1 MRPDRGSRRL
11 RIDVVSY
18 LTPWVV
24 LLFGISAFQA
34 VPGFGGI
41 GSPALLYTLPALLIW
56 FAGKAVPGIGLDR
69 SPSVTRTVLLVYG
82 WYLLLSYTVAISRP
96 LSPLEQNGAHRAL
109 ITSAALLGVALLVV
123 DGVDRQDRLET
134 LLRRVVWGGAF
145 MSLIA
150 VAEFFTGESAQ
161 PLVPGLVWNHELE
174 VFTRSIF
181 TRPSGTTMHPI
192 ELGVVS
198 AALLPLAIH
207 FAIHAPRGRSRQAAV
222 AAAGLIAFA
231 VPISLSRSGVLA
243 TVTALAIMF
252 TGWSWRRRAN
262 GALVLLGSIPL
273 LWMLVPGLVGS
284 IYGLFSWI
292 GEDTSISARVD
303 RVPAIMT
310 FVRQRPLLGLG
321 HGTWSVEDYFLLD
334 NEVYSTLLAT
344 GVIGLGLITALFM
357 TGVLTAFWVKHT
369 AQASAETVSLARS
382 LGAGL
387 AAIGVSLVTFD
398 AFGYR
403 ILTNL
408 IFLFIAAS
416 AALFRLNRATPE
428 TEPAAATDQAL
439 RGEA

>member
-1 MRPDRGSRRL
+1 MSPDRSSGRF

-24 LLFGISAFQA
+24 LLFGISAFQG

-56 FAGKAVPGIGLDR
+56 FAGKAVPEVGLDR

-96 LSPLEQNGAHRAL
+96 LTQLEQNGAHRAL
-109 ITSAALLGVALLVV
+109 ITSAAMLGMALLVV

-150 VAEFFTGESAQ
+150 VAEFFTGQSAQ
-161 PLVPGLVWNHELE
+161 PLLPGLVWNHELE

-181 TRPSGTTMHPI
+181 TRPSGTAMHPI
-192 ELGVVS
+192 ELSVVS
-198 AALLPLAIH
+198 SALLPLAIH
-207 FAIHAPRGRSRQAAV
+207 FALHAPRGRSRQAAI

-243 TVTALAIMF
+243 AVTALAIMF
-252 TGWSWRRRAN
+252 AGWGWRRRAN

-292 GEDTSISARVD
+292 GEDTSISARMD
-303 RVPAIMT
+303 RVPAIMS
-310 FVRQRPLLGLG
+310 FVRDRPFLGLG

-334 NEVYSTLLAT
+334 NQVYSTLLAT
-344 GVIGLGLITALFM
+344 GMIGLGLVATLFIT
-357 TGVLTAFWVKHT
+357 GILTAFWVGHT
-369 AQASAETVSLARS
+369 AHATAETVSLARS

-387 AAIGVSLVTFD
+387 AAIGVSLATFD

-416 AALFRLNRATPE
+416 AALFRLNSASSDTH
-428 TEPAAATDQAL
+428 AVADSDQVL
-439 RGEA
+439 R